1 MDKDYDK
8 RFESI
13 KLNQVWKLVN
23 LLKEHKVIRNKWV
36 LKIKWKTDESIK
48 NHEAWLVAKG
58 YTQQEGID
66 YEETFLYVV
75 RFASIRFILAI
86 IAIPD
91 LELHQINVKTA
102 FLNEEL
108 DEKNLYKITYMFRQG
123 RPRTQIV

>member
-1 MDKDYDK
+1 
-8 RFESI
+8 
-13 KLNQVWKLVN
+13 
-23 LLKEHKVIRNKWV
+23 
-36 LKIKWKTDESIK
+36 
-48 NHEAWLVAKG
+48 VAKG